1 MAINLKDH
9 VENSIKNILCFDV
22 KVDANENSSEIYIYN
37 EDETILR
44 KESWEITVAV
54 LDNQLIFE
62 FAFNNSAKRMQDLYL
77 ENFTRAYQQ
86 IITLISNIKNDG
98 WSIRILSN
106 GSELLE
112 IPTNLNGA
120 ITINAKKI
128 SDQSS
133 SLDMEK
139 IANHVLLFTSIVLFP
154 LVPDNY
160 PANQPAEEQGMPEG
174 TLTKILVNKYER
186 NPKNRAICISYYGS
200 ICVGCKFSF
209 GDFYGEFAKDYIH
222 VHHLTPVSALGND
235 YVINPIKDLVPLCPN
250 CHNAVHIENPPLSI
264 AELQKRIGDR

>member
-1 MAINLKDH
+1 MAINLKDL
-9 VENSIKNILCFDV
+9 VESSIKNILCFDV

-37 EDETILR
+37 EDELILR

-54 LDNQLIFE
+54 LNNQIIFE
-62 FAFNNSAKRMQDLYL
+62 FTFNNSAKRMQDLYL
-77 ENFTRAYQQ
+77 ENFSRAYEQ
-86 IITLISNIKNDG
+86 IVKLISNIKNDG

-112 IPTNLNGA
+112 VPTNLNGA
-120 ITINAKKI
+120 ISINAKKI
-128 SDQSS
+128 LDEST
-133 SLDMEK
+133 SLNMGK

-160 PANQPAEEQGMPEG
+160 QANQLAEELGMPEG
-174 TLTKILVNKYER
+174 ALTKVLVNKYER

-200 ICVGCKFSF
+200 VCMGCGFSF
-209 GDFYGEFAKDYIH
+209 GDYYGEFAKDYIH
-222 VHHLTPVSALGND
+222 VHHLIPVSKLGGD

-264 AELQKRIGDR
+264 AELKSRIGDK